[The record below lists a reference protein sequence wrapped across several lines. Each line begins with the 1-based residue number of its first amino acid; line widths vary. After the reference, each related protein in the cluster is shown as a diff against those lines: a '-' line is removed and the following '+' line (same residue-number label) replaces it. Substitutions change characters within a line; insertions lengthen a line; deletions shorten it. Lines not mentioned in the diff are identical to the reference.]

1 MLINHHG
8 STYIER
14 MYMAGGQY
22 ERDHL
27 PDGSWRNLTYITTPA
42 GLSAVFIQNEG
53 SQEEEFYFIH
63 TDYHGSIM
71 ALTDYNGQLLEE
83 YSYDPWGN
91 RRYPE
96 TWENMY
102 TNTTN
107 PTAGQSGSQ
116 SLLWGVGGALFR
128 GYTFHEHLDCFAL
141 INMNGRMYDPVLGR
155 MLSADNYMHSGTQG
169 LNRYAY
175 VYSNPLKYT
184 DPSGEIIHIVVG
196 VVIGAYIGGAMANDN
211 MHPLQWDFSNPNTW
225 IGMGVGGLI
234 GGFGGYALG
243 AAKGSSLSFFG
254 KTNSAAA
261 AAGKKY
267 FGATV
272 GGMTNTITNYDG
284 ADSFGWGTLADFGA
298 GFGGSYAGLATGS
311 WAAGFNA
318 GGFLNATSNM
328 IQDGVQGPIQFAQD
342 WVGGGLSSTLGM
354 KYGKLSSV
362 FTPFGSSSKLAN
374 FSNKFVNNG
383 LAANAWDF
391 AYSDWDK
398 YRKKSWGEHLALFA
412 VAGATATAF
421 ETVMKPANISS
432 SNSLS
437 KWQKARQYIDRGISG
452 AGFGIMGYNLD
463 GLVKNGTYFY
473 SKGSQQNKAE
483 QMSFKWLLTLI
494 KP

>member
-27 PDGSWRNLTYITTPA
+27 PDGSWRNLTYISTPA

-63 TDYHGSIM
+63 TDYQGSIM

-175 VYSNPLKYT
+175 VYNNPLKYT
-184 DPSGEIIHIVVG
+184 
-196 VVIGAYIGGAMANDN
+196 
-211 MHPLQWDFSNPNTW
+211 
-225 IGMGVGGLI
+225 
-234 GGFGGYALG
+234 
-243 AAKGSSLSFFG
+243 
-254 KTNSAAA
+254 
-261 AAGKKY
+261 
-267 FGATV
+267 
-272 GGMTNTITNYDG
+272 
-284 ADSFGWGTLADFGA
+284 
-298 GFGGSYAGLATGS
+298 
-311 WAAGFNA
+311 
-318 GGFLNATSNM
+318 
-328 IQDGVQGPIQFAQD
+328 
-342 WVGGGLSSTLGM
+342 
-354 KYGKLSSV
+354 
-362 FTPFGSSSKLAN
+362 
-374 FSNKFVNNG
+374 
-383 LAANAWDF
+383 
-391 AYSDWDK
+391 
-398 YRKKSWGEHLALFA
+398 
-412 VAGATATAF
+412 
-421 ETVMKPANISS
+421 
-432 SNSLS
+432 
-437 KWQKARQYIDRGISG
+437 
-452 AGFGIMGYNLD
+452 
-463 GLVKNGTYFY
+463 
-473 SKGSQQNKAE
+473 
-483 QMSFKWLLTLI
+483 
-494 KP
+494 